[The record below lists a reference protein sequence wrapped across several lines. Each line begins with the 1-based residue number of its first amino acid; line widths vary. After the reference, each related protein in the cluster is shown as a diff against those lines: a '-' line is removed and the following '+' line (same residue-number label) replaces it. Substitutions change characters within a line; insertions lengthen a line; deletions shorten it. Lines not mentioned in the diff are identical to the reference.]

1 MGGFKDL
8 CYKQQSLEWA
18 LRLRDH
24 VKFRKV
30 PLTALFVT
38 DSCQLSEVELTQE
51 HLLKIKINQ
60 TEDVSMLENK
70 ISILPLLAPLLTTY
84 SRFL

>member
-1 MGGFKDL
+1 MT
-8 CYKQQSLEWA
+8 A
-18 LRLRDH
+18 LVGA
-24 VKFRKV
+24 VKFREV
-30 PLTALFVT
+30 PFTALFVT

-70 ISILPLLAPLLTTY
+70 ISILPLLASLLTTY